1 MICPDSF
8 NCFSTRQTPIL
19 TCLRSLSFAS
29 FPETYFTISRIRN
42 ARPGYAPIKSII
54 SCAYFIDPTP
64 AQPKDKHYV
73 RSLHTNS
80 RIASDGAPRQPF
92 HCANVQ
98 TPTDAHIRHPQ
109 SGAPTAAPASE
120 LPAQPSAHALHS
132 VAAGAHHRP
141 NPARG
146 KNERSGLAP
155 SLAPASPD
163 APDIPP
169 TSSTAPNSASRDRP
183 RREWGFRVYR
193 ASYFPTLNNAFHY

>member
-1 MICPDSF
+1 ML
-8 NCFSTRQTPIL
+8 TR
-19 TCLRSLSFAS
+19 CLSSEES
-29 FPETYFTISRIRN
+29 VFPATYFTISRIRN

-64 AQPKDKHYV
+64 AQPSDKRYV

-109 SGAPTAAPASE
+109 SGAPTAASASE

-146 KNERSGLAP
+146 KYEKSGLSPSVAP
-155 SLAPASPD
+155 VSPD
-163 APDIPP
+163 VPHIPTQSALP
-169 TSSTAPNSASRDRP
+169 PNSATRDRP
-183 RREWGFRVYR
+183 KKG
-193 ASYFPTLNNAFHY
+193 